1 MNRVILKLFGYLIT
15 ALLFI
20 TPFAAAEESDFPAGY
35 YDIVAVS
42 ILIIILMIV
51 IGFLYYGTGEGK
63 PLPVKEAGLLA
74 KIKHLLT
81 QSVPIEKED
90 EVKREGH
97 EYDGIVELDNKVP
110 PWFSGLFYAT
120 IIFAAY
126 YMLHYHVFGTGKLM
140 YEEYE
145 EEMRRADILRAELV
159 RTGALIDEKSVE
171 LLTDEAALMAGKAIY
186 DANCVACHGS
196 QGEGLVGPN
205 LTDGYWVHGGG
216 ISNVFRITRDG
227 VPAKGMIAWKTQLN
241 PRQIQEVSS
250 YVISLER
257 TNPPNPKAPEGE
269 KWLEKDN

>member
-1 MNRVILKLFGYLIT
+1 MYKIISKLLSYLIT
-15 ALLFI
+15 ALMFI
-20 TPFAAAEESDFPAGY
+20 MPVAAAGESDFPSGY

-42 ILIIILMIV
+42 ILLIILLII

-63 PLPVKEAGLLA
+63 PLPVKKAGLIA

-81 QSVPIEKED
+81 RSVPVEKED
-90 EVKREGH
+90 EVKLEGH
-97 EYDGIVELDNKVP
+97 VYDGIVELDNKVP

-120 IIFAAY
+120 IIFAVY

-140 YEEYE
+140 HEEYE
-145 EEMRRADILRAELV
+145 EEMRQAEILRAELV

-171 LLTDEAALMAGKAIY
+171 LLTDEASLVSGKAIY
-186 DANCVACHGS
+186 DANCVACHGA

-241 PRQIQEVSS
+241 PKQIQEVSS
-250 YVISLER
+250 YVISLEG

-269 KWLEKDN
+269 KWLEDNN